1 MRLIGTLDC
10 RQQRCNHWFVR
21 LARQNAGMACK
32 RHCKALLELLTW
44 HLKNSELLQMVR
56 RKLRIEQLETTC
68 SQPRDKMHQRN
79 L

>member
-1 MRLIGTLDC
+1 
-10 RQQRCNHWFVR
+10 
-21 LARQNAGMACK
+21 MACK
-32 RHCKALLELLTW
+32 RHCKALLELLPW

-56 RKLRIEQLETTC
+56 HKLRIEQLETTC

>member
-1 MRLIGTLDC
+1 
-10 RQQRCNHWFVR
+10 
-21 LARQNAGMACK
+21 MACK

-56 RKLRIEQLETTC
+56 RKLRIEQLETAC